1 MNLFKTAKKLFA
13 KSKIY
18 IPILILLFSAIA
30 YKLIHLYN
38 VIVIGGDDSEGIL
51 SSVNVLLDF
60 SVFYFIIFAFISY
73 EFGCICK
80 RSKIAEC
87 LKATKNGYSKFV
99 FSQASVLF
107 CCVLVFF
114 IVQLLCN
121 LCLCIMSDVWNV
133 QYLWH
138 TFLGCVLSYFL
149 TAFVGELFGLL
160 LAQSANR
167 LNSYLLLAFVS
178 LLGTN
183 MAENMVYA
191 LYSMKGIN
199 LYPLVNLFNLY
210 PPSLNWTPV
219 FAFGQS
225 ILPYRWAT
233 ALFWMFL
240 LTALLILKVSDK
252 KKKQKAVT
260 AVFPAVLSVVCLI
273 ITLLPQSKLIL
284 NSYDP
289 AASAMADFNYYVDD
303 AEEHPPLYEE
313 ADFSV
318 DKYDLEFSLGL
329 ELKAKAVL
337 YADKKDLS
345 EYRLTLYHGFK
356 VDSVCDENN
365 EKLKFEQNGD
375 YLTIYNENKNLNSFT
390 IKYHGHSNVCYSNV
404 QGSFLPAYFPYYP
417 RAGFE
422 PVFDGQSYSAMSKN
436 TVSKFNVKIN
446 GIQNYYSNLDETAK
460 NVFSGKSNGLTI
472 VSGMYD
478 EFESD
483 GLRLVYPYLKNDEFT
498 NEMIEDFIEQNKDTV
513 AINGNVETI
522 IFIPSYSNSTY
533 TSYID
538 YSDHI
543 VTTQILGFT
552 ERYKAQLTPSYKEDL
567 KSVYHM
573 YISAPELFADM
584 LEGAKGMT
592 EPTIEV
598 YIADYVDYI
607 GEEEALANIE
617 QYLNDDSD
625 TRTYQEFFADEMGG
639 TD

>member
-1 MNLFKTAKKLFA
+1 MAV
-13 KSKIY
+13 
-18 IPILILLFSAIA
+18 LIS
-30 YKLIHLYN
+30 N
-38 VIVIGGDDSEGIL
+38 GDSSGIL
-51 SSVNVLLDF
+51 YSVSALLKF
-60 SVFYFIIFAFISY
+60 SVFYFIVFAFISY

-99 FSQASVLF
+99 FSQAVVLF

-121 LCLCIMSDVWNV
+121 LCLCIMDNEWHL

-191 LYSMKGIN
+191 LYSMRGIN

-252 KKKQKAVT
+252 NKKQKAIT
-260 AVFPAVLSVVCLI
+260 AFFPAVLSVVCLI

-289 AASAMADFNYYVDD
+289 AASSMADYEYYVEGAA
-303 AEEHPPLYEE
+303 AEPVLYEE
-313 ADFSV
+313 ADFSI
-318 DKYDLEFSLGL
+318 DKYDLELSFGL
-329 ELKAKAVL
+329 EMKAKAVL

-345 EYRLTLYHGFK
+345 EYKLTLYHGFK
-356 VDSVCDENN
+356 VDSVRDENN
-365 EKLKFEQNGD
+365 EKLEFEQDGD
-375 YLTIYNENKNLNSFT
+375 YLIIYNENKNLNSFT

-404 QGSFLPAYFPYYP
+404 QGAFLPAYFPYYP
-417 RAGFE
+417 RAGVE
-422 PVFDGQSYSAMSKN
+422 LVFDGLEYSPMSKN
-436 TVSKFNVKIN
+436 TVSEFNVKIN
-446 GIQNYYSNLDETAK
+446 GIQKYYSNLEETDK
-460 NVFSGKSNGLTI
+460 NVFSGESNGLTI

-478 EFESD
+478 VFESD
-483 GLRLVYPYLKNDEFT
+483 GLRLVYPYLKSDEFT
-498 NEMIEDFIEQNKDTV
+498 KERIEDFIQQNKETA
-513 AINGNVETI
+513 AINGNVKNI

-538 YSDHI
+538 YSDYI

-552 ERYKAQLTPSYKEDL
+552 ERYEAQLTPSYKEDL
-567 KSVYHM
+567 KSVYQM
-573 YISAPELFADM
+573 YISAPELFSAM
-584 LEGAKGMT
+584 LEGAEGMT
-592 EPTIEV
+592 GPTIEV

-607 GEEEALANIE
+607 GEEKALANIE
-617 QYLNDDSD
+617 QYLNDNSD
-625 TRTYQEFFADEMGG
+625 TRTYEEFFADEMGG